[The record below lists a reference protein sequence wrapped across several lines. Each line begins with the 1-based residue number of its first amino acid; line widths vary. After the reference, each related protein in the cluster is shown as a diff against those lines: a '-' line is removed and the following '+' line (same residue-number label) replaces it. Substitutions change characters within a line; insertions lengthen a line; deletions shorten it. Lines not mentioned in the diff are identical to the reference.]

1 MGHYAIDKMSL
12 RAKETVYWPGISE
25 DIKHTYLHCHICAKF
40 ARTQQKETL
49 QFIETPQ
56 TAWEQLGLDIFT
68 LKNTHYLLVIDYF
81 SRFPVVKQLQSLHL
95 LSVIKHL
102 KDIFTEIGIPT
113 SIVSDGGTQ
122 FTSQEF
128 QDFTKTWGIHH
139 RVTSPTNAQSNGQAE
154 RFVQTIK
161 NSLTKAMEGGE
172 DPHLAI
178 LTYVTT
184 PLNHSLPSPA
194 ELLNSRKYRC
204 ILPVRVK
211 QQNHTHRYRKVMQQQ
226 KQQQRHLYN
235 RNARDLPSLK
245 TRQPVYVQLV
255 PKTRNWIQGYV
266 IERLSQ
272 RTYKVKTYNGGTYI
286 RNRKFIKPRYIDSRQ
301 SLQTSNRVT
310 NTQGVATR
318 QSEYSRP
325 RRTTRKPQRLIE
337 TMN

>member
-1 MGHYAIDKMSL
+1 
-12 RAKETVYWPGISE
+12 
-25 DIKHTYLHCHICAKF
+25 
-40 ARTQQKETL
+40 
-49 QFIETPQ
+49 
-56 TAWEQLGLDIFT
+56 
-68 LKNTHYLLVIDYF
+68 
-81 SRFPVVKQLQSLHL
+81 
-95 LSVIKHL
+95 
-102 KDIFTEIGIPT
+102 
-113 SIVSDGGTQ
+113 
-122 FTSQEF
+122 
-128 QDFTKTWGIHH
+128 
-139 RVTSPTNAQSNGQAE
+139 
-154 RFVQTIK
+154 
-161 NSLTKAMEGGE
+161 
-172 DPHLAI
+172 
-178 LTYVTT
+178 
-184 PLNHSLPSPA
+184 
-194 ELLNSRKYRC
+194 
-204 ILPVRVK
+204 
-211 QQNHTHRYRKVMQQQ
+211 MQQQ

-310 NTQGVATR
+310 DMQGVAIR